1 LNSSVYERRVRTFR
15 CDLACAIGSS
25 FLFLAE

>member
-15 CDLACAIGSS
+15 CGFAGAIGSS